1 VIERNL
7 SMKRKR
13 PSNLIFICVCNR
25 VRSAFSEFL
34 FPKMMGEK
42 DARLDGRVKVSSAG
56 FIPQKIR
63 DRLAKVPVNFP
74 DPFYNRPMAEMARA
88 TLFKKGIAV
97 PEEWRSKELT
107 SEIVE
112 DADLVITALPEQ
124 KEELISLFPKA
135 QAKIFTIREMARW
148 DGYLF
153 FEDFTIPPMDDTFW
167 DYVDG
172 NPEYVSK
179 VIFLTEETL
188 IRAYPNILERLGFK
202 SALK

>member
-1 VIERNL
+1 L
-7 SMKRKR
+7 H
-13 PSNLIFICVCNR
+13 LIFVCVCNR

-56 FIPQKIR
+56 FIPQKLK
-63 DRLAKVPVNFP
+63 DHLARVPVKFP
-74 DPFYNRPMAEMARA
+74 EPFYNRPMAEITRA
-88 TLFKKGIAV
+88 ILFKKGIVV
-97 PEEWRSKELT
+97 PEEWRSKELN
-107 SEIVE
+107 SEMVK

-135 QAKIFTIREMARW
+135 QAKIFTIKEMARW
-148 DGYLF
+148 DGYLLS
-153 FEDFTIPPMDDTFW
+153 EDFTVPPMDDTFW

-179 VIFLTEETL
+179 IIALTEEML
-188 IRAYPNILERLGFK
+188 IRAYPNILKHLG
-202 SALK
+202 LR